1 MDQHRRFQW
10 LRQAYA
16 VALWLLLSGLLLVL
30 FAQIYEL
37 TRTVSHGLIP
47 ANFEQ
52 EVASRARPMLISN
65 SVLVLGAIGWIGAVV
80 LTMGRLLDLGR
91 NPDSSLKKFCTRW
104 FGTAAGLLALLWLA
118 DRWLPLPS

>member
-1 MDQHRRFQW
+1 MDRHRHLQW
-10 LRQAYA
+10 LRQVWA
-16 VALWLLLSGLLLVL
+16 VTLWLLLSGLLLVL

-37 TRTVSHGLIP
+37 TRTASHWLIP
-47 ANFEQ
+47 TNFEQ

-91 NPDSSLKKFCTRW
+91 SPDSGLKRFCTRW

>member
-1 MDQHRRFQW
+1 MDRHRHPQW
-10 LRQAYA
+10 LRQVWA

-37 TRTVSHGLIP
+37 TRTASHWLIP

-80 LTMGRLLDLGR
+80 LTMGRLLDLGQ
-91 NPDSSLKKFCTRW
+91 NPDSGLKKFCTRW

>member
-1 MDQHRRFQW
+1 MDRHRHLQW
-10 LRQAYA
+10 LRQVWA
-16 VALWLLLSGLLLVL
+16 VTLWLLLSGLLLVL

-37 TRTVSHGLIP
+37 TRTASHWLIP
-47 ANFEQ
+47 TNFEQ

-91 NPDSSLKKFCTRW
+91 NPDSGLKRFCTRW

>member
-1 MDQHRRFQW
+1 MDRHHRFQW

-37 TRTVSHGLIP
+37 TRTASHWLIP
-47 ANFEQ
+47 TNFEQ

-80 LTMGRLLDLGR
+80 VTMGRLLDLGR
-91 NPDSSLKKFCTRW
+91 NPDSGLKKFCTRW

>member
-1 MDQHRRFQW
+1 MDRHRHLQW
-10 LRQAYA
+10 LRQVWA

-37 TRTVSHGLIP
+37 TRTASHWLIP
-47 ANFEQ
+47 TNFEQ

-91 NPDSSLKKFCTRW
+91 NPDSGLKRFCTRW
-104 FGTAAGLLALLWLA
+104 FGTAAGLLVLLWLA

>member
-1 MDQHRRFQW
+1 MDQPRRAPW

-30 FAQIYEL
+30 FVQLYEL
-37 TRTVSHGLIP
+37 TRTASHWLIP

-65 SVLVLGAIGWIGAVV
+65 SVLVLGAVGWIGAVV

-91 NPDSSLKKFCTRW
+91 NPDSDLKRFCTRW

-118 DRWLPLPS
+118 DRWLPLTS